1 MTNQVGADI
10 VSMLVWRHDPR
21 WGHENMYPVKCVDG
35 QAFGHAGESYDDI
48 VSMVLSE
55 TNLTKR
61 VPLLQI
67 CDCDVKLMQAES
79 GVCF

>member
-21 WGHENMYPVKCVDG
+21 WGHENMYPVKCVDM
-35 QAFGHAGESYDDI
+35 QSYGHTGDSYDYSYNDI

-55 TNLTKR
+55 TNFKN
-61 VPLLQI
+61 
-67 CDCDVKLMQAES
+67 
-79 GVCF
+79 VCHHCKYVTVT